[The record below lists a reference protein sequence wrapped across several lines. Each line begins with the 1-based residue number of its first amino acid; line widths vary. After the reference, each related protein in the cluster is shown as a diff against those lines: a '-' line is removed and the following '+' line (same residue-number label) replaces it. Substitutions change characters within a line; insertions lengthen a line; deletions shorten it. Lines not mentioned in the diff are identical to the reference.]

1 MPKLGTSTDT
11 YRCITIKVKRIRENG
26 ILGSK
31 WSIYMTLPLSKLRNH
46 RGRGGRNTVKSRDGN
61 RRLKCVP
68 VTKEQLHMGTTNRY
82 NNIHKTHTN
91 SSQRGEGRS
100 AWCPSPPC
108 AIIVSCQQLGG
119 DRFHWWCGPWEVG
132 LLPMDFN
139 RPKSWWTAQIRLEI
153 FF

>member
-91 SSQRGEGRS
+91 SSQRGEGGPHDVLPSVCNNCQLPAAGRRS
-100 AWCPSPPC
+100 LSLVVWS
-108 AIIVSCQQLGG
+108 LGG
-119 DRFHWWCGPWEVG
+119 WPPSHGFQQTQE
-132 LLPMDFN
+132 LMDSTN
-139 RPKSWWTAQIRLEI
+139 
-153 FF
+153 